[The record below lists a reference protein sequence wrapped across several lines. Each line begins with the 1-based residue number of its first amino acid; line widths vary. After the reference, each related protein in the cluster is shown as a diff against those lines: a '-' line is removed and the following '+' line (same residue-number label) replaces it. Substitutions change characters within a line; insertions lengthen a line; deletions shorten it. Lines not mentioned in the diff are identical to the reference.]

1 MKRSFAI
8 DVEWDEQRQG
18 AAATL
23 REDGS
28 PTRRYDADDP
38 RAAARL
44 AFDAAAATFP
54 DRGPARTGE
63 GRDLRRALL
72 WTAIAGLSVSALIAV
87 VYFLSGGADIDDDW
101 QIPTTTLAISVYSF
115 LALGSAALLDRRP
128 GSPLAQG
135 GIGAALL
142 AGGLALVLIW
152 VESADDSDAFVQ
164 LWGIATVVAVAA
176 AHISLLLT
184 RARDDDGDAVR
195 ATLRATLGVAIVLAL
210 VICVGILAEPDDD
223 YWWRIV
229 GTLAVLDA
237 LGTALVP
244 ILRKLAD

>member
-8 DVEWDEQRQG
+8 DVEWDDQRQG

-23 REDGS
+23 HEDGS
-28 PTRRYDADDP
+28 TPRRYDADDP

-54 DRGPARTGE
+54 THGPTQTGE
-63 GRDLRRALL
+63 GRELRRALL

-87 VYFLSGGADIDDDW
+87 VYFLSGSVDIDDGW

-135 GIGAALL
+135 GIGVSLL
-142 AGGLALVLIW
+142 AGGLALALIW
-152 VESADDSDAFVQ
+152 IDAAEDSDAFVK
-164 LWGIATVVAVAA
+164 LWGIATVAAVVAA
-176 AHISLLLT
+176 HVALLLT
-184 RARDDDGDAVR
+184 RARDHDGDAVR
-195 ATLRATLGVAIVLAL
+195 TTLRVTLGVAGVLAA